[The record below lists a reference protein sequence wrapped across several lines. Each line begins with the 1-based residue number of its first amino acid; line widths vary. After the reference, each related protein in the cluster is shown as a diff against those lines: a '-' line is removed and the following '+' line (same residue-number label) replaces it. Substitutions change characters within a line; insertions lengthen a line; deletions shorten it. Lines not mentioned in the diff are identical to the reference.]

1 METKV
6 TVKKEGF
13 AEFLLKGNVA
23 IVTFAPEPLTEEYC
37 LASQLSVKLNRKMSY
52 DEVVARLIH
61 ARYTSDAEV
70 ALINNALED
79 IAGIADNTEYQEY
92 QSWRVKCKSTAKQ
105 YLGL

>member
-6 TVKKEGF
+6 TVRKEGF
-13 AEFLLKGNVA
+13 AEFTLKGNVA
-23 IVTFAPEPLTEEYC
+23 IVTFAPEPLTEGYC

-61 ARYTSDAEV
+61 ARYTSDGEV
-70 ALINNALED
+70 ALINNALSD
-79 IAGIADNTEYQEY
+79 IANIADNAEYAEYQR
-92 QSWRVKCKSTAKQ
+92 WRNKCKETAKN

>member
-6 TVKKEGF
+6 TVRKEGF
-13 AEFLLKGNVA
+13 AEFTLKGNVA
-23 IVTFAPEPLTEEYC
+23 IVTFAPEPLTEEYY

-61 ARYTSDAEV
+61 ARYSHDAEV

-92 QSWRVKCKSTAKQ
+92 QSWRAKCKSTAKK